1 MSINIPA
8 GKAASETEEAAEEFG
23 CPMMVFLGG
32 SKNPFEAGLFE
43 IIPLLVFIG
52 LKNKTLYITHH
63 FLLVYIYTMS
73 IKILNYTLCV
83 QVQLQYEVNFRA
95 DLKKKYLYNKAM
107 NPSAS
112 LPRQEKTSSSALR
125 SYTYFGTESILLS
138 NHNIIFHIV

>member
-8 GKAASETEEAAEEFG
+8 GKAASETEEAAEELG
-23 CPMMVFLGG
+23 CPIMVFLGG

-63 FLLVYIYTMS
+63 LLLVYIYTMS

-83 QVQLQYEVNFRA
+83 QVQLQYEVNFSS
-95 DLKKKYLYNKAM
+95 DLKKSTFTTRQWILVPFFQGKKKPLAPLCGVM
-107 NPSAS
+107 LISEQNP
-112 LPRQEKTSSSALR
+112 
-125 SYTYFGTESILLS
+125 YFYPTIT
-138 NHNIIFHIV
+138 

>member
-1 MSINIPA
+1 MSTNIPA

-23 CPMMVFLGG
+23 CPIMVFLGG

-63 FLLVYIYTMS
+63 LLFVYIYTLS

-83 QVQLQYEVNFRA
+83 QVQLQYEVNFSS
-95 DLKKKYLYNKAM
+95 DLKKSTFTKAIR
-107 NPSAS
+107 PSPL
-112 LPRQEKTSSSALR
+112 LPRQDKTSCSALR
-125 SYTYFGTESILLS
+125 SYAYFGTESILLS

>member
-1 MSINIPA
+1 MSTNIPA

-23 CPMMVFLGG
+23 CPIMVFLGG

-63 FLLVYIYTMS
+63 LLFVYIYTMS

-83 QVQLQYEVNFRA
+83 QVQLQYEVNFSS
-95 DLKKKYLYNKAM
+95 DFKKIPLHKAIR
-107 NPSAS
+107 PSAL
-112 LPRQEKTSSSALR
+112 LPRQEKTSCSALR
-125 SYTYFGTESILLS
+125 IYTYFGTESILLS